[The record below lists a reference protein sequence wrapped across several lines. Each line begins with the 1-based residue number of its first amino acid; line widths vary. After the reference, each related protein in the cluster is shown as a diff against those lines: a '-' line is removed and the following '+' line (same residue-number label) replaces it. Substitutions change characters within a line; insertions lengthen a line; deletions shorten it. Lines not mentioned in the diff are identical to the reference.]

1 MVSTKAAYSQ
11 NLWKLNGIRLLF
23 WMHFFG
29 PVLVP
34 FFTQWGGVTLSQVFY
49 LNAWFFFCNF
59 LFEVPT
65 GALADRLG
73 RKTSLA
79 IGSLLGFGAA
89 FLYTA
94 RPMIALFLAAE
105 AVFALAF
112 TFHSGADDALAYDSL
127 KAIGQ
132 EKNSKK
138 ILSRMEAF
146 KLGGILLA
154 SLTGGFIADRW
165 GLPAPLKATGI
176 AMFLSFF
183 AVLFIREPK
192 AASPGPKRKDY
203 KKILKDGVR
212 FFAGHKV
219 LWILTLEA
227 AVVNALAW
235 AMIWINQPFLIQD
248 GLPLKYF
255 GFVQAL
261 SVAGEIAV
269 LSHQPFLEKIFG
281 SKKGVLTGGGI
292 LTGIGFIALGW
303 ARSLWVAIPAII
315 LAFTFGLT
323 RLPLFSSYMNKYIP
337 SDKRATVLSAS
348 SMVRTLGIF
357 LSMLTI
363 GQGLE
368 HWPIQPAAIVIGI
381 CLVALSI
388 FSRIEEDHLK
398 D

>member
-1 MVSTKAAYSQ
+1 MSTPLALYSR
-11 NLWKLNGIRLLF
+11 NLWKLNGVRLLF

-34 FFTQWGGVTLSQVFY
+34 FFTQWGGVSLSQVFY

-89 FLYTA
+89 FLYA
-94 RPMIALFLAAE
+94 SRPMMAVFLAAE

-127 KAIGQ
+127 KALGR
-132 EKNSKK
+132 EKHSKK
-138 ILSRMEAF
+138 VLSRMEAF
-146 KLGGILLA
+146 KLGGILFA

-165 GLPAPLKATGI
+165 GLPAPLRVTGV

-183 AVLFIREPK
+183 VVLLIHEPK
-192 AASPGPKRKDY
+192 ASGPQRDPKDY
-203 KKILKDGVR
+203 EKVIKEGIR

-227 AVVNALAW
+227 AAVNALAW
-235 AMIWINQPFLIQD
+235 AIIWINQPFLMQD

-255 GFVQAL
+255 GAVQAL
-261 SVAGEIAV
+261 SVVGEMLV
-269 LSHQPFLEKIFG
+269 LSHQSVLEKLFG
-281 SKKGVLTGGGI
+281 SKKGVLMGGGI
-292 LTGIGFIALGW
+292 LTGAAFIALGW
-303 ARSLWVAIPAII
+303 SGSLWVAIPAIV

-348 SMVRTLGIF
+348 SMIRTLGIF
-357 LSMLTI
+357 LSMLTL
-363 GQGLE
+363 GKGLDR
-368 HWPIQPAAIVIGI
+368 WPIQPTAIGI
-381 CLVALSI
+381 GVCLVALAV

>member
-1 MVSTKAAYSQ
+1 MVSAKASYSQ
-11 NLWKLNGIRLLF
+11 NIWKLNGIRLLF

-59 LFEVPT
+59 LCEVPT
-65 GALADRLG
+65 GALADKLG

-94 RPMIALFLAAE
+94 RPLMAFFLAAE
-105 AVFALAF
+105 VVFALAF
-112 TFHSGADDALAYDSL
+112 TFHSGADEALAYDSL
-127 KAIGQ
+127 KATGQ

-146 KLGGILLA
+146 KLVGILLA

-165 GLPAPLKATGI
+165 GLPMPLRATGV

-183 AVLFIREPK
+183 LVLLIQEPK
-192 AASPGPKRKDY
+192 TTGPKTKQKDY
-203 KKILKDGVR
+203 GKILKEGVR

-227 AVVNALAW
+227 AAVNALAW
-235 AMIWINQPFLIQD
+235 AMIWLNQPFLLQD

-261 SVAGEIAV
+261 SVAGEILI
-269 LSHQPFLEKIFG
+269 LSHQSFLERLFG
-281 SKKGVLTGGGI
+281 SKKRVLTGGGI
-292 LTGIGFIALGW
+292 LTGAAFIVLGW
-303 ARSLWVAIPAII
+303 THSLWVAIPAIV

-363 GQGLE
+363 GQGLN
-368 HWPIQPAAIVIGI
+368 HWPIQPASIVIGV
-381 CLVALSI
+381 CLVALSV
-388 FSRIEEDHLK
+388 FSRIEEGHLK